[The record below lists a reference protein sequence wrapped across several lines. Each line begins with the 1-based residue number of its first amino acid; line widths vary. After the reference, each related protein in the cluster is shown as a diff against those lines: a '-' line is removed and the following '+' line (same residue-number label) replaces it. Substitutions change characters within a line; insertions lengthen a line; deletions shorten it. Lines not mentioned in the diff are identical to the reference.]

1 MQTEDQYLDRTT
13 DLVAKVRAMRE
24 AAEKQ
29 MNRFTKIDDYD
40 VRCVVGRNS
49 KSAPGPSEANSPD
62 SVSERAKR
70 SAAKSTTTQTSID
83 FEDARDEENV

>member
-13 DLVAKVRAMRE
+13 DLVAKVRVMRE

-40 VRCVVGRNS
+40 VRRVVGQGP
-49 KSAPGPSEANSPD
+49 KSAPGPSEAILPD

-70 SAAKSTTTQTSID
+70 PAAKSTTTQTSID
-83 FEDARDEENV
+83 FEDAGDGENA